1 MSDTHWER
9 WLGMLL
15 ILAIVLCEL
24 VSGTGNLSEAKQ
36 KQNVNLRENEQMAE
50 PSADPGEIQPQ
61 ETGTPDESPAPTP
74 VVTPTPTKS
83 AAYVLVKPAARYKKG
98 GQKGIRYQKVRGK
111 KVYQITSYTTD
122 TVCLS
127 MSHAATYSIY
137 GGGSRKEVK
146 RKYVSVSSS
155 GRVKCNSKFRDQEI
169 PTVIQAKS
177 KLTGEIQY
185 IYILF
190 KKKLSCQ
197 NGKRLSLYEKKSQ
210 TLSFNYAKKNIKFS
224 LANKKVA
231 AVNQKGRVTA
241 KKKGT
246 TYLTVKVKG
255 SEKNQIRIRIVVKEE
270 PWLVNDK
277 DTLYDY
283 NDMTADLRGLVRKYP
298 GKASLSSL
306 GRSYDKRE
314 IWCLRIGSAYAQKKL
329 VIDAAVHGRE
339 WKNTQVIMR
348 QAEEILRE
356 YNEHRERF
364 RKVCIYIIPMD
375 NPDGVTISQYGY
387 QGIRNKKLQ
396 KAVKKIGHCRIW
408 KANARGVDLNNNF
421 PAGFS
426 EKKKKKPNYAGYPG
440 EKAGSE
446 KETKA
451 LMKFIRRIRPNAVIN
466 LHSTGSVLYWNFNV
480 EGELYQRLNNLAVK
494 IRSFNGYRMMPK
506 GASTNPGGGF
516 ADWLVYEQ
524 SIPSVTVE
532 TGSVACPLPHS
543 QYRSIYKKNNEMF
556 RWFMLKY

>member
-9 WLGMLL
+9 WLVLFL
-15 ILAIVLCEL
+15 VLAIVFYEL
-24 VSGTGNLSEAKQ
+24 VSGTGNLSQAKQ
-36 KQNVNLRENEQMAE
+36 KQNVQLMENEEIAE
-50 PSADPGEIQPQ
+50 PSADPGESQP
-61 ETGTPDESPAPTP
+61 GVNTPTEVPTP
-74 VVTPTPTKS
+74 EPTVTPEPTK
-83 AAYVLVKPAARYKKG
+83 AADYVLVKPAARYKKG
-98 GQKGIRYQKVRGK
+98 GQKGIRYQKVKGK

-122 TVCLS
+122 TVSLS
-127 MSHAATYSIY
+127 MSHATIYSIY
-137 GGGSRKEVK
+137 GGESRKEVK
-146 RKYVSVSSS
+146 RKYVTVSSS

-169 PTVIQAKS
+169 NTVIQAKS

-185 IYILF
+185 IYIHF
-190 KKKLSCQ
+190 KKKLSCK

-210 TLSFNYAKKNIKFS
+210 TLSFDYAKKNLKFS
-224 LANKKVA
+224 IANKKVA
-231 AVNQKGRVTA
+231 SVNKKGKVVA

-246 TYLTVKVKG
+246 TYLTVKVTG

-306 GRSYDKRE
+306 GKSYDKRD

-329 VIDAAVHGRE
+329 VIDAAIHGRE

-356 YNEHRERF
+356 YSEHRERF
-364 RKVCIYIIPMD
+364 RNVCLYIIPMD

-396 KAVKKIGHCRIW
+396 KNVKKIGHCRIW
-408 KANARGVDLNNNF
+408 KGNARGVDLNNNF
-421 PAGFS
+421 PAGYS
-426 EKKKKKPNYAGYPG
+426 KKKKQKPNYAGYPG
-440 EKAGSE
+440 STAGSE

-451 LMKFIRRIRPNAVIN
+451 LMKFIRSIKPGAVIN
-466 LHSTGSVLYWNFNV
+466 LHSTGSVIYWNFNV
-480 EGELYQRLNNLAVK
+480 DGELYQKLNNLATK

-506 GASTNPGGGF
+506 SASTNPGGGF

-524 SIPSVTVE
+524 RIPSVTVE

>member
-9 WLGMLL
+9 WLEILL
-15 ILAIVLCEL
+15 TLAIVLCEL

-122 TVCLS
+122 TVFLS

-231 AVNQKGRVTA
+231 AVNKKGRVTA